1 MLVMVTHG
9 GGLKLWNHICQ
20 LENCCSCHLDFGWLE
35 AQEKT
40 FPKHWFSFMFDA
52 TVSIFLALIL
62 GRALLFHF
70 CMHEGRSQH
79 SVADMRVHCSIL
91 VTQIPWKIC
100 PDNDNANMQRPF
112 VLQTYLF
119 FAEGRPDGVRKYRKM
134 RPKVRKYHE
143 ISVQFGSVRTKRTF
157 FWKRTFFSP
166 SVRPSVKTVSAVGT
180 TRSGPVDVLNPRVYF
195 SEVSQCA
202 NVCPRSWFYI
212 STQIV
217 DPKLFCQEVSV
228 IRSDIEQ
235 KGALLVKHFVELG
248 ELVTKRTVT
257 CFVAR
262 VDFPLFFSPE
272 RCFPCLKGW
281 CPLPW

>member
-20 LENCCSCHLDFGWLE
+20 LENCCSCHFDFGWLKV
-35 AQEKT
+35 QEKT

-100 PDNDNANMQRPF
+100 PDNANMQRPF

-119 FAEGRPDGVRKYRKM
+119 FAEGRPDGVRKYGKM
-134 RPKVRKYHE
+134 RPKYGNIMKYPSSLDPSEPKGHFSE
-143 ISVQFGSVRTKRTF
+143 NAP
-157 FWKRTFFSP
+157 FFSP

-202 NVCPRSWFYI
+202 NVCPAAGFISRHKSWIQSCSAKKFQSYAW
-212 STQIV
+212 V
-217 DPKLFCQEVSV
+217 WDDVW
-228 IRSDIEQ
+228 
-235 KGALLVKHFVELG
+235 G
-248 ELVTKRTVT
+248 
-257 CFVAR
+257 
-262 VDFPLFFSPE
+262 
-272 RCFPCLKGW
+272 CLIQHQAGQAQNVHMIW
-281 CPLPW
+281 LSNA